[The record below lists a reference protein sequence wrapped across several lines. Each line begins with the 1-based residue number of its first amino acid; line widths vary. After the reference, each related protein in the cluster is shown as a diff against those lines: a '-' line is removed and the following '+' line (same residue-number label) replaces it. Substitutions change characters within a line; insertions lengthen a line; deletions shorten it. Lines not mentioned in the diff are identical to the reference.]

1 MTVVVADCIEHMRT
15 LDEHSVDAVVCDP
28 PYGLEFMG
36 KEWDRPWAARPGR
49 PAGAG
54 MTRGGFAG
62 GNGYATRLTPSYG
75 KAWQNKRCVKCGH
88 IASGG
93 SPCVCPDPEWVIER
107 GNTARPMQAFQAWCE
122 SWAIEALRVLKPGGH
137 LLAFGGTRTYH
148 RLAAGIEDAGFEIRD
163 SILSVSGGG
172 DAAEQSSG
180 LLAWM
185 YGSGRPGFPKSMNLD
200 NLRGTVTCGCDETP
214 EHDLPRLRHSDVPAS
229 VGTKGGQGQV
239 LHEGVQEQGASAN
252 RSVSAA
258 GCSGGAERFVEG
270 WGDVLA
276 EGGQLPADQVRA
288 SAGMGAS
295 DGSQGRLHHGA
306 PAVDGET
313 LRVPADEDGG
323 GASPRPRSDEQR
335 PEQPRTVADEREPQG
350 GGAWPHCGR
359 CGKPRLPRG
368 LGTALKPAFEPVVVA
383 RKPLTGTVAATVL
396 AHGTGALNID
406 GCRIGTDG
414 GTRKGSFPNQA
425 SVAAYGDGLNGAC
438 DIEEIGKGRWPA
450 NVMLDEEAAG
460 LLDEQT
466 GELTSG
472 ANPSRRGSDKFRD
485 AYGDFKGQ
493 EECTPARGADSGGA
507 SRFFLT
513 VSPDTLCVLCALPCA
528 PTATDHSNLSA
539 KNSGSAVG
547 PVPASG
553 PRDSEDKSAPSTGP
567 ANTVGQASSTTP
579 ATVKGVTARTDAQ
592 AKLAARIVQLARSAE
607 SLCDSCATATA
618 QSVAATLHDPTQG
631 SHPGPVSTRERRQRI
646 LSRSLALIAAGWEST
661 GITPTT
667 AALSSSF
674 GSALHVTESDT
685 AESSSEFDRTR
696 FRYQSKASSAE
707 RNAGLDGFEER
718 ARGNLNQGMQNMGKR
733 TTHFRNAHPTV
744 KPVELMR
751 WLIRLVTPPGG
762 LVLDPFTGSGTT
774 GVAAHLEGVE
784 FLGIERE
791 AEYAEIARARI
802 EWWRANTDAG
812 APTDA
817 VLKVDRDPA
826 QLDLLGGEAA

>member
-1 MTVVVADCIEHMRT
+1 MSSGAGMTVVVADCIEHMRT
-15 LDEHSVDAVVCDP
+15 LPEHSIDAVVCDP

-62 GNGYATRLTPSYG
+62 GNGYATRLTPSYV

-163 SILSVSGGG
+163 C
-172 DAAEQSSG
+172 
-180 LLAWM
+180 LAWM
-185 YGSGRPGFPKSMNLD
+185 YSQGFPKSLDVSKAIDKAADCPACMGRGYTRPFIGTGNPQQCDRCSGTGKATRDVIGRATSWNRPDSEAGHAARMNTSPGEYD
-200 NLRGTVTCGCDETP
+200 VTAPATP
-214 EHDLPRLRHSDVPAS
+214 E
-229 VGTKGGQGQV
+229 
-239 LHEGVQEQGASAN
+239 
-252 RSVSAA
+252 
-258 GCSGGAERFVEG
+258 AERWQG
-270 WGDVLA
+270 W
-276 EGGQLPADQVRA
+276 
-288 SAGMGAS
+288 
-295 DGSQGRLHHGA
+295 
-306 PAVDGET
+306 
-313 LRVPADEDGG
+313 
-323 GASPRPRSDEQR
+323 
-335 PEQPRTVADEREPQG
+335 
-350 GGAWPHCGR
+350 
-359 CGKPRLPRG
+359 
-368 LGTALKPAFEPVVVA
+368 GTALKPAFEPVVVA
-383 RKPLTGTVAATVL
+383 RKPLVGTVAANVL
-396 AHGTGALNID
+396 LHGTGALNID
-406 GCRIGTDG
+406 GCRVANTAEDRGASEAAMSGERMWRRAGQEGAATFG
-414 GTRKGSFPNQA
+414 PGLQEGPQA
-425 SVAAYGDGLNGAC
+425 MH
-438 DIEEIGKGRWPA
+438 EQGRWPA
-450 NVMLDEEAAG
+450 NVVLDEEAAG

-472 ANPSRRGSDKFRD
+472 ANPTRRGSDKSRD

-507 SRFFLT
+507 SRFF
-513 VSPDTLCVLCALPCA
+513 
-528 PTATDHSNLSA
+528 ATFDHSEELCHYPSDPARASA
-539 KNSGSAVG
+539 SL
-547 PVPASG
+547 PI
-553 PRDSEDKSAPSTGP
+553 DKG
-567 ANTVGQASSTTP
+567 
-579 ATVKGVTARTDAQ
+579 TD
-592 AKLAARIVQLARSAE
+592 
-607 SLCDSCATATA
+607 
-618 QSVAATLHDPTQG
+618 
-631 SHPGPVSTRERRQRI
+631 
-646 LSRSLALIAAGWEST
+646 
-661 GITPTT
+661 
-667 AALSSSF
+667 
-674 GSALHVTESDT
+674 
-685 AESSSEFDRTR
+685 R
-696 FRYQSKASSAE
+696 FRYCAKASSAE

>member
-163 SILSVSGGG
+163 C
-172 DAAEQSSG
+172 
-180 LLAWM
+180 LAWM
-185 YGSGRPGFPKSMNLD
+185 YGSGFPKSLD
-200 NLRGTVTCGCDETP
+200 VSKAIDRAAGAERERVPYIGGIASGSNNYGGGGGTV
-214 EHDLPRLRHSDVPAS
+214 H
-229 VGTKGGQGQV
+229 VGTKNADDPITGAAAAWQG
-239 LHEGVQEQGASAN
+239 
-252 RSVSAA
+252 
-258 GCSGGAERFVEG
+258 
-270 WGDVLA
+270 W
-276 EGGQLPADQVRA
+276 
-288 SAGMGAS
+288 
-295 DGSQGRLHHGA
+295 
-306 PAVDGET
+306 
-313 LRVPADEDGG
+313 
-323 GASPRPRSDEQR
+323 
-335 PEQPRTVADEREPQG
+335 
-350 GGAWPHCGR
+350 
-359 CGKPRLPRG
+359 
-368 LGTALKPAFEPVVVA
+368 GTALKPAFEPVVVA
-383 RKPLTGTVAATVL
+383 RKPLVGTVAANVL
-396 AHGTGALNID
+396 LHGTGALNID
-406 GCRIGTDG
+406 GCRVANTAEDRAASEAAMSGERMWRRAGQEGAATFGTG
-414 GTRKGSFPNQA
+414 LQEGPQA
-425 SVAAYGDGLNGAC
+425 MH
-438 DIEEIGKGRWPA
+438 EQGRWPA
-450 NVMLDEEAAG
+450 NVVLDEEAAG
-460 LLDEQT
+460 LLDQQT

-472 ANPSRRGSDKFRD
+472 ANPTRRGSDKSRD

-507 SRFFLT
+507 SRFF
-513 VSPDTLCVLCALPCA
+513 
-528 PTATDHSNLSA
+528 ATFDHSEELCHYPSDPARASA
-539 KNSGSAVG
+539 SL
-547 PVPASG
+547 PI
-553 PRDSEDKSAPSTGP
+553 DKG
-567 ANTVGQASSTTP
+567 
-579 ATVKGVTARTDAQ
+579 TD
-592 AKLAARIVQLARSAE
+592 
-607 SLCDSCATATA
+607 
-618 QSVAATLHDPTQG
+618 
-631 SHPGPVSTRERRQRI
+631 
-646 LSRSLALIAAGWEST
+646 
-661 GITPTT
+661 
-667 AALSSSF
+667 
-674 GSALHVTESDT
+674 
-685 AESSSEFDRTR
+685 R
-696 FRYQSKASSAE
+696 FRYCAKASSAE

-784 FLGIERE
+784 FVGIERE

>member
-1 MTVVVADCIEHMRT
+1 MSSGAGMTVVVADCIEHMRT

-383 RKPLTGTVAATVL
+383 RKPLVGTVAANVL
-396 AHGTGALNID
+396 LHGTGALNID
-406 GCRIGTDG
+406 GCRVANTAEDRAASEAAMSGERMWRRAGQEGAATFGTG
-414 GTRKGSFPNQA
+414 LQEGPQA
-425 SVAAYGDGLNGAC
+425 MH
-438 DIEEIGKGRWPA
+438 EQGRWPA
-450 NVMLDEEAAG
+450 NVVLDEEAAG
-460 LLDEQT
+460 LLDQQT

-472 ANPSRRGSDKFRD
+472 ANPTRRGSDKSRD

-507 SRFFLT
+507 SRFF
-513 VSPDTLCVLCALPCA
+513 
-528 PTATDHSNLSA
+528 ATFDHSEELCHYPSDPARASA
-539 KNSGSAVG
+539 SL
-547 PVPASG
+547 PI
-553 PRDSEDKSAPSTGP
+553 DKG
-567 ANTVGQASSTTP
+567 
-579 ATVKGVTARTDAQ
+579 TD
-592 AKLAARIVQLARSAE
+592 
-607 SLCDSCATATA
+607 
-618 QSVAATLHDPTQG
+618 
-631 SHPGPVSTRERRQRI
+631 
-646 LSRSLALIAAGWEST
+646 
-661 GITPTT
+661 
-667 AALSSSF
+667 
-674 GSALHVTESDT
+674 
-685 AESSSEFDRTR
+685 R
-696 FRYQSKASSAE
+696 FRYCAKASSAE